1 MGYSHFLGA
10 LNRIRVPVATRA
22 FKIFSSG
29 KRAAYSVLTNTN
41 EAKVNVG
48 IQDLSVGAQC
58 EGFEVKSIQEV
69 PDLALTAIRLS
80 HLKTGADYLHLAR
93 EDANNVFCVGFR
105 TTPRDSTGVSH
116 ILEHTVLCGSKL
128 YPTRD
133 PFFKMLNRSLS
144 TFMNAMTGPDY
155 TIYPFSS
162 QNSKDFKNLLSIYLD
177 AVFYPQLR
185 ELDFLQEGWRL
196 EHENPLSQDTP
207 LQFKGVVFNE
217 MKGAFT
223 DPAYGLNV
231 QVMRNLLPSHTYGNC
246 SGGDPPKILD
256 LTWKRLK
263 DFHAKHYHPSN
274 SRFYTYGDMPLREHL
289 QFINENYLKNFER
302 ISPSEVVPNEKRWH
316 EPKRIN
322 IFAREDPFAPSPEK
336 QTTAVV
342 SYLLSDI
349 NDLYETFVLQILGEL
364 LTDGPNSPFYRR
376 LLEPNIGTGYSPV
389 TGFDSHTK
397 DTTFSIGLQG
407 VHSKDVERVV
417 DIIQSTFEEAAQ
429 EGFPTERIE
438 AVLHS
443 IELAVKHQTANFG
456 LGMAMNLTPL
466 WNHGSDPVE
475 ALYINSKVETF
486 RKHLRYNPDYLKNKI
501 REYFVDNTHQLVTVM
516 EPDKDFEIKLDEEE
530 KEIFEAKT
538 SVLTDQDKASIFA
551 KGLELLDMQNKV
563 NDTECLPTLQLSDI
577 SSQAERVQLDHQKVL
592 GVPLQIAVQ
601 PTNGIT
607 YFHGV
612 INTESL
618 PDKLKSHLPLFCM
631 AATKMGA
638 GKMDY
643 RQLDQKI
650 ELKTGGLSF
659 GIHLTEGPDSVR
671 SYEQGIHFSSHCLDR
686 NLPDMFQLWQSIFHQ
701 LRLTDENRLETL
713 IRNLVG
719 DMGNSLTQS
728 GHHYAM
734 TRAGSSLTP
743 TALSKEFDEGVTYIR
758 RVKAIAET
766 NQFEPLLDVMRD
778 IAGHLLVKSNMRCAL
793 NMTSDSRDVAIKHL
807 EGFVSSVKGS
817 PVNQK
822 VWTEDNEFQPTIERS
837 HYVLPIP
844 VNFTSKV
851 LPGAPYLSQDFAPLR
866 VLAGIISA
874 KFLHPEIREKGGAY
888 GGGASASATGLFSF
902 YSYRDPKSLETIETF
917 DRSVEWALKADYN
930 DEAIKE
936 AKLRVFQKIDAPTPP
951 SGKGMR
957 LFLSH
962 INDDQ
967 FAAQRQQIVNVTKD
981 DLVRVT
987 QKYLCQP
994 AVYGVTIIGP
1004 PNDTT
1009 AKDPEWNVQF
1019 S

>member
-1 MGYSHFLGA
+1 MGYSQLFNSLS
-10 LNRIRVPVATRA
+10 RVKIPTSRV
-22 FKIFSSG
+22 FKIFGSNN
-29 KRAAYSVLTNTN
+29 RAAYSVLTNTK

-48 IQDLSVGAQC
+48 INDLSVGSEY
-58 EGFEVKSIQEV
+58 EGFQVKSIQEV
-69 PDLALTAIRLS
+69 QDLALTAVRLS
-80 HLKTGADYLHLAR
+80 HLKTGADYLHIAR

-105 TTPRDSTGVSH
+105 TVPKDSTGVSH
-116 ILEHTVLCGSKL
+116 ILEHTVLCGSKQ
-128 YPTRD
+128 YPARD

-162 QNSKDFKNLLSIYLD
+162 QNSKDFKNLLSVYLD
-177 AVFYPQLR
+177 AVFHPHLR

-196 EHENPLSQDTP
+196 EHENPSSQDTP
-207 LQFKGVVFNE
+207 LQLKGVVFNE
-217 MKGAFT
+217 MKGAFS
-223 DPAYGLNV
+223 DPSYGLN
-231 QVMRNLLPSHTYGNC
+231 QQLMRNLLPSHTYGNC

-256 LTWKRLK
+256 LTWKQLK
-263 DFHAKHYHPSN
+263 EFHAKHYHPSN

-289 QFINENYLKNFER
+289 QFINQNYLKNFER
-302 ISPSEVVPNEKRWH
+302 ISPSEEVPNEKRWDQ
-316 EPKRIN
+316 PRRIK
-322 IFAREDPFAPSPEK
+322 IEAREDPFAPNPEK
-336 QTTAVV
+336 QASAVV

-364 LTDGPNSPFYRR
+364 LTGGPNSPFYRH

-397 DTTFSIGLQG
+397 DTTFTIGLQG
-407 VHSKDVERVV
+407 VHSQDVEKVLG
-417 DIIQSTFEEAAQ
+417 IIRSTFEEVAK
-429 EGFPTERIE
+429 EGFPAERIE

-443 IELAVKHQTANFG
+443 IELAVKHQTSNFG

-475 ALYINSKVETF
+475 ALYINSKVDKF
-486 RKHLRYNPDYLKNKI
+486 RKHLRENPDYLKNKV
-501 REYFVDNTHQLVTVM
+501 RQYFIDNTHQLVAVM
-516 EPDKDFEIKLDEEE
+516 EPDKE
-530 KEIFEAKT
+530 FEAKLEKEEKAILEAKCQA
-538 SVLTDQDKASIFA
+538 LTDDDRASIFV
-551 KGLELLDMQNKV
+551 KGQELLAMQNNV

-577 SSQAERVQLDHQKVL
+577 SSKAEQVQLDNVKVL
-592 GVPLQIAVQ
+592 GVPLQVTVQ
-601 PTNGIT
+601 PTNGLT

-612 INTESL
+612 LNATNL
-618 PDKLKSHLPLFCM
+618 PDKLKIHLPLFCM

-638 GKMDY
+638 GDMDY
-643 RQLDQKI
+643 RQLDQRI
-650 ELKTGGLSF
+650 EHKTGGLSV
-659 GIHLTEGPDSVR
+659 GLHLTERPDSVR
-671 SYEQGIHFSSHCLDR
+671 AYEEGIHFSSHCLDR
-686 NLPDMFQLWQSIFHQ
+686 NLPEMFQLWQSIFNR
-701 LRLTDENRLETL
+701 LRLADENRLETL

-719 DMGNSLTQS
+719 DLANSLTHS

-734 TRAGSSLTP
+734 THAGSSITP
-743 TALSKEFDEGVTYIR
+743 TALMKEMDEGVTYIR

-766 NQFEPLLDVMRD
+766 NQFEPLLESMRD
-778 IAGHLLVKSNMRCAL
+778 IADHLLVKNSMRCAL
-793 NMTSDSRDVAIKHL
+793 NVTSDSREEAIKQL

-817 PVNQK
+817 PREQA
-822 VWTEDNEFQPTIERS
+822 VWTIDNDFQPTVQRT
-837 HYVLPIP
+837 HYVLPVP

-851 LPGAPYLSQDFAPLR
+851 LPGASYLSSDYAPLR
-866 VLAGIISA
+866 VLAGIMSA
-874 KFLHPEIREKGGAY
+874 KFLHPEVREKGGAY
-888 GGGASASATGLFSF
+888 GGGASASAAGLFSF

-917 DRSVEWALKADYN
+917 DRAVEWALKADYN

-962 INDDQ
+962 ISDEQ
-967 FAAQRQQIVNVTKD
+967 FAAHRQQLVNVTKD
-981 DLVRVT
+981 DLVRVS
-987 QKYLCQP
+987 QDYLRQP
-994 AVYGVTIIGP
+994 AVHGVTIIGP

-1009 AKDPEWNVQF
+1009 ARDPSWAVQF